1 MARLMFVVDDPA
13 ARDCRAEVEV
23 GIGLDE
29 LACEACHGRFELD
42 QIALR
47 RKQVCLRRPCLRAVI
62 CRRDRLICRGDDP
75 RRATAGNAEQRR
87 KAVPIMRLS
96 RRQNEARRTSLG
108 IASGVKPGGEAA
120 ARPAKRLGFLKS
132 LFMPTAQ

>member
-1 MARLMFVVDDPA
+1 MKLEDAMGADVTAEAGLEYQNYGA
-13 ARDCRAEVEV
+13 AGRDSFFSAMSPEHGV
-23 GIGLDE
+23 GIVT
-29 LACEACHGRFELD
+29 A
-42 QIALR
+42 I
-47 RKQVCLRRPCLRAVI
+47 RKEGV
-62 CRRDRLICRGDDP
+62 DP
-75 RRATAGNAEQRR
+75 VAGHAEQRR

-132 LFMPTAQ
+132 LVMPTAQ